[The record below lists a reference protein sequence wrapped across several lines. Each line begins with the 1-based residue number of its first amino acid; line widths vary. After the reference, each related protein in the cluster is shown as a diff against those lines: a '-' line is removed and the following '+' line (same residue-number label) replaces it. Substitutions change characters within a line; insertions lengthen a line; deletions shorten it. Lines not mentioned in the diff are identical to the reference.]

1 MLKALKFIFS
11 NLLGFC
17 MVSILTYAASH
28 LDLIPAMPPEAEA
41 LFGSYFYGG
50 IMWAWLA
57 GAILSI
63 LSFSAKGTI
72 KLLLLLLPI
81 LAPLFYGLGVLMFFN

>member
-28 LDLIPAMPPEAEA
+28 LDLIPAMPAETETI
-41 LFGSYFYGG
+41 FGSYFYGG
-50 IMWAWLA
+50 IMWAWII

-63 LSFSAKGTI
+63 LSFSTKGAI